1 MKPETHV
8 RITPRM
14 KEALGELKGLIT
26 ARFPQAAFVV
36 ERLLQKSS
44 SPD

>member
-1 MKPETHV
+1 MKSENHV
-8 RITPRM
+8 RLTPRM
-14 KEALGELKGLIT
+14 QEVLHELKGLIT